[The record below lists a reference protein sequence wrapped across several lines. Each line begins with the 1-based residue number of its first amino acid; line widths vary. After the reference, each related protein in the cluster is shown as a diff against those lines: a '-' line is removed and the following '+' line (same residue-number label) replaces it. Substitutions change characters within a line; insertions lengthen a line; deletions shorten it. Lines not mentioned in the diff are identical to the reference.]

1 MNIYIFLLLLV
12 IVCAEGFAPIAL
24 SMSRNEQAIS
34 SLRKDV
40 SVIVTSSPSTKPNL
54 FAVSGDSNESDDK
67 FVGADDD
74 IDDYDFER
82 GFQERLKKEGG
93 EMGVTVKSAKRSVD
107 AASKKVR
114 ALLKISITYLA

>member
-1 MNIYIFLLLLV
+1 M
-12 IVCAEGFAPIAL
+12 CAEGFAPIAL
-24 SMSRNEQAIS
+24 SMSRNEQ
-34 SLRKDV
+34 DV

-67 FVGADDD
+67 LVGADDD